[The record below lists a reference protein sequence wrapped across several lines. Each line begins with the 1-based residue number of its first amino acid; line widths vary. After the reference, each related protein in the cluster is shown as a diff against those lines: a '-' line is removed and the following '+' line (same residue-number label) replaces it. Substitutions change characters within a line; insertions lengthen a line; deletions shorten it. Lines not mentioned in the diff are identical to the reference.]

1 MSRILFVSDNIK
13 QINRIS
19 ELLHRHGMKLV
30 VFNSDE
36 EIFNAVKEN
45 QVDIVLIDTGTKKYD
60 IHNVC
65 RRIKIQTQTK
75 NIQCILIF
83 KQGEL
88 DVDVLK
94 YANAYIAEP
103 IDDNIL
109 LANINSCIQFKNSL
123 EGLSKNNMDLAKS
136 LYQLNVLYNTSTQLA
151 GSLDKTKLID
161 IMMDGL
167 EKSLSFSL
175 CYSLV
180 FNDPTDITL
189 LINSLYPISSRL
201 EDAIKLRAILS
212 YKTLFS
218 INPEVS
224 EIKVIKNIKHQF
236 EEYDLNVFSFDNLFA
251 PINIKDKFF
260 GIIEVFRDND
270 FGQDDTTCFQTLV
283 KQASLPLESAILYEE
298 IKDTN
303 IKLEKLERLKS
314 EFISIVSHELRTPL
328 TAIKNSLDIVLSG
341 KSGEITVHMDKFLNM
356 AKRNVTRLSAIINDL
371 LDLSKIEA
379 GKMEFRFEKSNVN
392 VPIEFVKSTFEN
404 LAKEKN
410 IDLVLNLDKEL
421 DLVYIDS
428 QRMEQVLTNLVSN
441 AVKFTPENGTIT
453 VSTSKI
459 TKKEILDIQFFE
471 EVPKNLFKE
480 YVKIEVADTGI
491 GIAHED
497 INKVFDKFEQIE
509 NSLSRKIGG
518 TGLGL
523 PIAKQLME
531 THKGL
536 IWLESEIN
544 KGSRF
549 SLAIPLLNEEE
560 IFLMQMGQDVS
571 KAKQNHTTLGL
582 IALKEKVNDHGSF
595 LDKIVAENVIRKT
608 ATSRDFVYIDDD
620 FRYYFF
626 YSLDMDSFAL
636 EFNRKKIE
644 GYFKL
649 CAQETGNEF
658 DKCDILYSTALYP
671 NDAVGAEELIK
682 KAKLSF
688 KEVDYEKSIN
698 S

>member
-1 MSRILFVSDNIK
+1 MSKILLISDNKK
-13 QINRIS
+13 QIFKIKDLLSKHNFDLAVLENEEAIFKSVKDDEIS
-19 ELLHRHGMKLV
+19 V
-30 VFNSDE
+30 
-36 EIFNAVKEN
+36 
-45 QVDIVLIDTGTKKYD
+45 VLIDLGSKQFDAST
-60 IHNVC
+60 VC
-65 RRIKIQTQTK
+65 RRIKLQTQTK
-75 NIQCILIF
+75 NIQSILIF
-83 KQGEL
+83 SQKSSDNDL
-88 DVDVLK
+88 LK
-94 YANAYIAEP
+94 YANAYISDPFDEH
-103 IDDNIL
+103 IL
-109 LANINSCIQFKNSL
+109 LATINSSLQVKNSL
-123 EGLSKNNMDLAKS
+123 EVLSKNNIDLAKS

-151 GSLDKTKLID
+151 GSLDKTRLID

-189 LINSLYPISSRL
+189 LINSLHPISSRL

-218 INPEVS
+218 INPAVAD
-224 EIKVIKNIKHQF
+224 IKVIKNIKHQF
-236 EEYDLNVFSFDNLFA
+236 EEYDLNVFSYDNLFA

-260 GIIEVFRDND
+260 GIIEVFRASD
-270 FGQDDTTCFQTLV
+270 FGQEDTTCFQTLV

-341 KSGEITVHMDKFLNM
+341 KAGNVTDSMDKFLNM

-379 GKMEFRFEKSNVN
+379 GKMEFRFEKANIN
-392 VPIEFVKSTFEN
+392 IPIEFVRNTFEN

-410 IDLVLNLDKEL
+410 IDLVLNLEKDL

-428 QRMEQVLTNLVSN
+428 QRIEQVLTNLVSN
-441 AVKFTPENGTIT
+441 AMKFTPEGGKIAI
-453 VSTSKI
+453 STAKISKDA
-459 TKKEILDIQFFE
+459 ILKNKFFAE
-471 EVPKNLFKE
+471 PPKTLSRE
-480 YVKIEVADTGI
+480 YVKIEVSDSGI

-497 INKVFDKFEQIE
+497 INKVFNKFEQIE
-509 NSLSRKIGG
+509 TSLSRKIGG

-531 THKGL
+531 THRGL
-536 IWLESEIN
+536 IWLESEVN
-544 KGSRF
+544 VGSCF
-549 SLAIPLLNEEE
+549 SLAIPILNDEET
-560 IFLMQMGQDVS
+560 FVMQMGQDVS

-582 IALKEKVNDHGSF
+582 IGIREKAFASVSF
-595 LDKIVAENVIRKT
+595 IDKVIADGMMRKT
-608 ATSRDFVYIDDD
+608 SNARDFSYVDDD
-620 FRYYFF
+620 QRFYFF
-626 YSLDMDSFAL
+626 YAIDMDSFAL
-636 EFNRKKIE
+636 DFSRKKLE
-644 GYFKL
+644 GFIKLTGKEFK
-649 CAQETGNEF
+649 E
-658 DKCDILYSTALYP
+658 CDIVYSTALYP
-671 NDAVGAEELIK
+671 NDAVSAEELIK
-682 KAKLSF
+682 KTKVSF
-688 KEVDYEKSIN
+688 KEVGNEENIN

>member
-1 MSRILFVSDNIK
+1 MARLLLISDNKKTVAKISSLLNK
-13 QINRIS
+13 PNFVLGIS
-19 ELLHRHGMKLV
+19 E
-30 VFNSDE
+30 SEE
-36 EIFNAVKEN
+36 EIFASIKSTAVD
-45 QVDIVLIDTGTKKYD
+45 VVIIDLSSKKID
-60 IHNVC
+60 VNNIC
-65 RRIKIQTQTK
+65 RKIKILTQTK
-75 NIQCILIF
+75 NIQSILLV
-83 KQGEL
+83 KPNSP
-88 DVDVLK
+88 DTDMLK
-94 YANAYIAEP
+94 YANSYVTEP
-103 IDDNIL
+103 LDDNIL
-109 LANINSCIQFKNSL
+109 FATINASIQAKASL
-123 EGLSKNNMDLAKS
+123 EVLSRNNMDLAKS

-189 LINSLYPISSRL
+189 LINSLHPISSRL

-218 INPEVS
+218 INPAVAD
-224 EIKVIKNIKHQF
+224 IKVIKNIKHQF

-260 GIIEVFRDND
+260 GIIEVFRAAD
-270 FGQDDTTCFQTLV
+270 FGQEDTTCFQTLV

-341 KSGEITVHMDKFLNM
+341 KAGDVTSNMDRFINM
-356 AKRNVTRLSAIINDL
+356 ARRNVTRLSAIINDL

-379 GKMEFRFEKSNVN
+379 GKMEFRFEKSDINT
-392 VPIEFVKSTFEN
+392 PIEFVKNTFEN

-410 IDLVLNLDKEL
+410 IDFQVDLGQEL
-421 DLVYIDS
+421 ELVYIDS
-428 QRMEQVLTNLVSN
+428 QRIEQVLTNLVSN
-441 AVKFTPENGTIT
+441 AIKFTPENGAIKI
-453 VSTSKI
+453 SSSKI
-459 TKKEILDIQFFE
+459 SKEDILKVEFFSE
-471 EVPKNLFKE
+471 TPKDLSDE
-480 YVKIEVADTGI
+480 YVKIEVADNGI

-509 NSLSRKIGG
+509 SSLSRKIGG

-544 KGSRF
+544 IGSRF
-549 SLAIPLLNEEE
+549 SLAIPILNEQQT
-560 IFLMQMGQDVS
+560 FMMQLAQDVS
-571 KAKQNHTTLGL
+571 KAKQNHSTLGMVAVRENADL
-582 IALKEKVNDHGSF
+582 TNSFINRIVDEK
-595 LDKIVAENVIRKT
+595 LIRKT
-608 ATSRDFVYIDDD
+608 ASARDFSYVTDGQRFY
-620 FRYYFF
+620 FYYAV
-626 YSLDMDSFAL
+626 DMDSFAL
-636 EFNRKKIE
+636 DFISKKLDGYVKICGKEFE
-644 GYFKL
+644 E
-649 CAQETGNEF
+649 CA
-658 DKCDILYSTALYP
+658 ILYSTALYP
-671 NDAVGAEELIK
+671 NDALSAEELIK
-682 KAKLSF
+682 KIKVSF
-688 KEVDYEKSIN
+688 KEVNYEEDLN
-698 S
+698 RR

>member
-1 MSRILFVSDNIK
+1 MMNKILLISDNKKQVSKIDQILNKHSEKLIALDLEEDIFRTIK
-13 QINRIS
+13 NI
-19 ELLHRHGMKLV
+19 ELDAVILDLTSNKL
-30 VFNSDE
+30 
-36 EIFNAVKEN
+36 
-45 QVDIVLIDTGTKKYD
+45 DIGAI
-60 IHNVC
+60 C
-65 RRIKIQTQTK
+65 RRIKLQTQAK
-75 NIQCILIF
+75 NLQIILIL
-83 KQGEL
+83 KQKSIDSEL
-88 DVDVLK
+88 LK
-94 YANAYIAEP
+94 YANSYLFDP
-103 IDDNIL
+103 IDNEL
-109 LANINSCIQFKNSL
+109 LVATINSSIQSKNSL
-123 EGLSKNNMDLAKS
+123 ETLSKNNIDLAKS

-189 LINSLYPISSRL
+189 IINSLHPISSRL

-218 INPEVS
+218 INPAVAD
-224 EIKVIKNIKHQF
+224 IKVIKNVKHQF
-236 EEYDLNVFSFDNLFA
+236 EEYDLNVFSYDNLFA

-260 GIIEVFRDND
+260 GIIEVFRAND
-270 FGQDDTTCFQTLV
+270 FGQEDTTCFQTLV

-341 KSGEITVHMDKFLNM
+341 KAGDINQNMEKFVGM

-379 GKMEFRFEKSNVN
+379 GKMEFRFEKANIN
-392 VPIEFVKSTFEN
+392 IPIEFVKNTFEN

-410 IDLVLNLDKEL
+410 IELQLNLEKDL
-421 DLVYIDS
+421 DHVYIDA
-428 QRMEQVLTNLVSN
+428 QRIEQVLTNLVSN
-441 AVKFTPENGTIT
+441 AIKFTPEDGKISI
-453 VSTSKI
+453 STSKI
-459 TKKEILDIQFFE
+459 SREEIIKIEFFSE
-471 EVPKNLFKE
+471 TPKYLSKE
-480 YVKIEVADTGI
+480 YVKIEVADSGI

-497 INKVFDKFEQIE
+497 INKVFNKFEQIE

-531 THKGL
+531 THRGL

-544 KGSRF
+544 IGSRF
-549 SLAIPLLNEEE
+549 SLAIPVLNDEETF
-560 IFLMQMGQDVS
+560 IMQMGQDIS
-571 KAKQNHTTLGL
+571 KAKQNHTTLAL
-582 IALKEKVNDHGSF
+582 IALRENALYKTSF
-595 LDKIVAENVIRKT
+595 IDKIISDGVIRKT
-608 ATSRDFVYIDDD
+608 SSSRDFSFVNEDQR
-620 FRYYFF
+620 FYFF
-626 YSLDMDSFAL
+626 YSIDIDSYALDFM
-636 EFNRKKIE
+636 KKKLE
-644 GYFKL
+644 GYLRQGGKEAKE
-649 CAQETGNEF
+649 CV
-658 DKCDILYSTALYP
+658 ILYSTALYP
-671 NDAVGAEELIK
+671 NDALSAEELIK
-682 KAKLSF
+682 KAKVSF
-688 KEVDYEKSIN
+688 KEVDNEENIN

>member
-1 MSRILFVSDNIK
+1 MAKILLITDNNK
-13 QINRIS
+13 KINKAS
-19 ELLHRHGMKLV
+19 ELFYKHGHELIS
-30 VFNSDE
+30 FNSDE
-36 EIFNAVKEN
+36 EIFETVKAN
-45 QVDIVLIDTGTKKYD
+45 DVDVILIDLATKKYD
-60 IHNVC
+60 INNVC
-65 RRIKIQTQTK
+65 RKIKIQTQTK
-75 NIQCILIF
+75 NIQTILIF
-83 KQGEL
+83 NEGKLENEI
-88 DVDVLK
+88 LK
-94 YANAYIAEP
+94 YANAYIQEP
-103 IDDNIL
+103 FEDSLL
-109 LANINSCIQFKNSL
+109 LATINASLQHKESL
-123 EGLSKNNMDLAKS
+123 EGLSANNKDLAKS

-189 LINSLYPISSRL
+189 LINSLYPISKRL

-218 INPEVS
+218 INPAVAD
-224 EIKVIKNIKHQF
+224 IKVIKNIKHQF
-236 EEYDLNVFSFDNLFA
+236 EEYDLNVFNFDNLFA

-260 GIIEVFRDND
+260 GIIEVFREND
-270 FGQDDTTCFQTLV
+270 FGQEDTTCFQTLV

-341 KSGEITVHMDKFLNM
+341 KSGEITKNMDKFLNM

-379 GKMEFRFEKSNVN
+379 GKMDFRFEKANVN
-392 VPIEFVKSTFEN
+392 SPIEFVKNTFEN
-404 LAKEKN
+404 LAKDKN
-410 IDLVLNLDKEL
+410 IELILNLERDI
-421 DLVYIDS
+421 DSVYIDS
-428 QRMEQVLTNLVSN
+428 QRIEQVLTNLVSN
-441 AVKFTPENGTIT
+441 AIKFTPENGKITI
-453 VSTSKI
+453 STSKI
-459 TKKEILDIQFFE
+459 KREDILKVPFFAE
-471 EVPKNLFKE
+471 LPKNLFRE
-480 YVKIEVADTGI
+480 YVKVEVADTGI

-497 INKVFDKFEQIE
+497 LNKVFDKFEQIE

-523 PIAKQLME
+523 PIARQLME

-536 IWLESEIN
+536 IWLESEVN
-544 KGSRF
+544 VGSKF
-549 SLAIPLLNEEE
+549 SLAIPIMNEEE
-560 IFLMQMGQDVS
+560 TFIMQMGQDIS
-571 KAKQNHTTLGL
+571 RAKQNHTSLGL
-582 IALKEKVNDHGSF
+582 IALKEKIIASASF
-595 LDKIVAENVIRKT
+595 LDKVVAEKLIKKT
-608 ATSRDFVYIDDD
+608 TNSRDFIYIDGD
-620 FRYYFF
+620 FRYYFY
-626 YSLDMDSFAL
+626 YSIEMDSFAL
-636 EFNRKKIE
+636 DFNKKKLE
-644 GYFKL
+644 GYIKL
-649 CAQETGNEF
+649 CGKEF
-658 DKCDILYSTALYP
+658 EECAILYSTALYP
-671 NDAVGAEELIK
+671 NDALSADELIK

-688 KEVDYEKSIN
+688 KEVEYEKSIN

>member
-1 MSRILFVSDNIK
+1 MPKVLLISDNK
-13 QINRIS
+13 KLINKIS
-19 ELLHRHGMKLV
+19 GLLSKHAMTLV
-30 VFNSDE
+30 SFTSDE
-36 EIFNAVKEN
+36 EIFNAIKNDNLDV
-45 QVDIVLIDTGTKKYD
+45 VLLDSNTKKYD
-60 IHNVC
+60 VNSIC

-75 NIQCILIF
+75 NIQTILIV
-83 KQGEL
+83 KQNLSEVEIL
-88 DVDVLK
+88 R
-94 YANAYIAEP
+94 YANYYISEP

-109 LANINSCIQFKNSL
+109 LATINSSIQSKSSL
-123 EGLSKNNMDLAKS
+123 EVLSKNNTDLAKS

-189 LINSLYPISSRL
+189 LINSLHPISSRL

-218 INPEVS
+218 INPAVAD
-224 EIKVIKNIKHQF
+224 IKVIKNIKHQF
-236 EEYDLNVFSFDNLFA
+236 EEYDLNVFAFDNLFA

-260 GIIEVFRDND
+260 GIIEVFRGAD
-270 FGQDDTTCFQTLV
+270 FGQEDTTCFQTLV

-341 KSGEITVHMDKFLNM
+341 KAGSVTDNMDKFLNM
-356 AKRNVTRLSAIINDL
+356 ARRNVTRLSAIINDL

-379 GKMEFRFEKSNVN
+379 GKMEFRFEKSNIN
-392 VPIEFVKSTFEN
+392 IPIEFVKNTFEN

-410 IDLVLNLDKEL
+410 IDFKLNLAKNL
-421 DLVYIDS
+421 DLVYIDA
-428 QRMEQVLTNLVSN
+428 QRIEQVLTNLVSN
-441 AVKFTPENGTIT
+441 AVKFTPENGKISI
-453 VSTSKI
+453 STSKI
-459 TKKEILDIQFFE
+459 SKEELLKIKFFE
-471 EVPKNLFKE
+471 EAPKNLSKY
-480 YVKIEVADTGI
+480 YVKIEVADSGI

-509 NSLSRKIGG
+509 SSLSRKIGG

-544 KGSRF
+544 KGSHF
-549 SLAIPLLNEEE
+549 FLAIPILNDEET
-560 IFLMQMGQDVS
+560 FVMQMNQDIS
-571 KAKQNHTTLGL
+571 KAKQNHTTLGV
-582 IALKEKVNDHGSF
+582 IALKEKALAS
-595 LDKIVAENVIRKT
+595 LSLIDKVISEGLIRKT
-608 ATSRDFVYIDDD
+608 ATSKEFSYVDDD
-620 FRYYFF
+620 QRFYFF
-626 YSLDMDSFAL
+626 YSLDMDSYAL
-636 EFNRKKIE
+636 DFTKKKLE
-644 GYFKL
+644 GYFKIIGKEFQE
-649 CAQETGNEF
+649 CA
-658 DKCDILYSTALYP
+658 IVYSTALYP
-671 NDAVGAEELIK
+671 NDALSAEELIK
-682 KAKLSF
+682 KTKLSF
-688 KEVDYEKSIN
+688 KEVDYEKDFN